1 MSVEKIPDRE
11 VLERT
16 FYGLAAG
23 AVPLG
28 RSGEAYGGAYTD
40 VCEVMGKYMSVEKI
54 PDRETCAV
62 FFCFM
67 GDFLSHKANLSC
79 LSLFH
84 TFINTIIYGYEIKH
98 IA

>member
-1 MSVEKIPDRE
+1 MR
-11 VLERT
+11 
-16 FYGLAAG
+16 
-23 AVPLG
+23 
-28 RSGEAYGGAYTD
+28 
-40 VCEVMGKYMSVEKI
+40 VEKI

-67 GDFLSHKANLSC
+67 GDFVSHKAKKYR

>member
-1 MSVEKIPDRE
+1 
-11 VLERT
+11 
-16 FYGLAAG
+16 
-23 AVPLG
+23 
-28 RSGEAYGGAYTD
+28 
-40 VCEVMGKYMSVEKI
+40 MSVEKI

-67 GDFLSHKANLSC
+67 GDFLSHKANPSG

-84 TFINTIIYGYEIKH
+84 TFINIIIYSYEIKH